1 MSKEIYTRII
11 ATGSYIPEL
20 KVKNDDFLNHIFY
33 DPKDGKVLD
42 KSNREIIDKFCEI
55 TNIKERRIAAN
66 DQMTS
71 DLATLAAKDALE
83 SSGISP
89 DSLDFLIVGHNF
101 GDTDFESKRSMMVPN
116 LAAKVK
122 QGLNIIKPSLSAFD
136 VLAGCPGWVQAMII
150 ANAFIKAGIYKR
162 GMIIGA
168 DVLSRVAD
176 PHDRDCM
183 IYADGAGAVIV
194 EGIES
199 ETPVGILSHAER
211 TDAVDWIEILTMGPS
226 LNAEMNKSYRYLRM
240 QGHKVYVYAL
250 QNVPGVVKEA
260 IDKSG
265 LILTDI
271 KKVLIHQANEKMD
284 EAICQRVMK
293 LYKIKGETN
302 EIMPMTISELG
313 NTSAATIPTMYDL
326 IKKNKLGE
334 HRIQSG
340 DNIIFTSV
348 GAGMNINA
356 IVYREP

>member
-1 MSKEIYTRII
+1 MSKGIYTTII
-11 ATGSYIPEL
+11 GTGSYIPEI
-20 KVKNDDFLNHIFY
+20 VVRNEDFMGRIFY
-33 DPKDGKVLD
+33 DPKERKVLEIP
-42 KSNREIIDKFCEI
+42 NREIIDKFCEI

-66 DQMTS
+66 DQMSS
-71 DLATLAAKDALE
+71 DLATLAAKDAIE

-89 DSLDFLIVGHNF
+89 DSLDFIIVGHNF
-101 GDTDFESKRSMMVPN
+101 GDIEVETLSPKMVPS
-116 LAAKVK
+116 LSARVK
-122 QGLNIIKPSLSAFD
+122 QNLKIIKPSLTAFD
-136 VLAGCPGWVQAMII
+136 VMAGCPGWVQGMII

-162 GMIIGA
+162 GMVIGA
-168 DVLSRVAD
+168 DVLSRVSD
-176 PHDRDCM
+176 PHDRDSM

-211 TDAVDWIEILTMGPS
+211 TDAVDWADILVMGSS
-226 LNAEMNKSYRYLRM
+226 LNPDHDQTKSYLRM

-250 QNVPGVVKEA
+250 QNVPGVVKDA

-265 LILTDI
+265 LTLEDI

-293 LYKIKGETN
+293 LFKMKGETKD
-302 EIMPMTISELG
+302 IMPMTISELG
-313 NTSAATIPTMYDL
+313 NTSSATIPTMYDL
-326 IKKNKLGE
+326 IKKHKLGD
-334 HRIQSG
+334 HLIQSG